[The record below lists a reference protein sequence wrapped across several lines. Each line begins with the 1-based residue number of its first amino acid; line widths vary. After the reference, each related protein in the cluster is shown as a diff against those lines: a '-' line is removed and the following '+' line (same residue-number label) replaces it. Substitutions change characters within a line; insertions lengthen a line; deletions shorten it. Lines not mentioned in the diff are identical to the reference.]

1 MGRLLQKAKKE
12 QDPKREPEAK
22 EIRLRKVMPAIPLR
36 DIIVFPGM
44 VVPLLIG
51 RQKTVNA
58 VEEAQSLDNLV
69 VLVFQE
75 NPEIEEPT
83 QKDLLPVAILARILQ
98 VMRQSNG
105 QMKLLVESLFR
116 VKLTQV
122 HTESRFF
129 SVAVENI
136 ANARESGT
144 EEEALVRLLVEA
156 LEKYLQVNPILPKEV
171 LGSIFTANDPEKLSD
186 MVAGYLPLKKED
198 KAQILDIDEIGA
210 RLRLI
215 LKIINKEIEVLEVQ
229 RQIQGEVFKK
239 IEKSQRDYILQE
251 QMKTIQQELG
261 KETETSEVKTLQDK
275 IDAAGMPEHVKKKAQ
290 EELDRFSKMMS
301 LSPEATV
308 IRNYLDWLI
317 SIPWQKTTEDNLDI
331 KRAGDILDED
341 HYGLKKPKERILE
354 YLAVRKRNAGLKGP
368 ILCFVGP
375 PGSGKTSM
383 GKSIARALG
392 RQLTRVSLGGIHDE
406 AEIRGHRRTYIGSLP
421 GRIIQSI
428 KKAGVKNPLF
438 LLDEV
443 DKIGSDF
450 RGDPSSAL
458 LEVLD
463 PEQNNAFNDHYL
475 EVDFDLSQVLFIT
488 TANNETTIPPPLL
501 DRMEIINLPGY
512 TTSEK
517 MEIAK
522 KFLVPKEITANGL
535 KPKEIAFSDEALG
548 EIIKSYTR
556 EAGVRN
562 LERQIANICRK
573 VVKEKELNGGSVETT
588 SKINRKRV
596 AKYLGVPQYWNENS
610 DLAAKI
616 GVVTGLAWTEYGGDV
631 LYTEVSIL
639 KGRGNLNITG
649 RLGEVMKESCRIA
662 LSLVRQHG
670 EDLKLDPDFYRRNDI
685 HIHVPSGAVP
695 KDGPSAGI
703 TLATALASALA
714 KQPVPGDLAMTGEI
728 TLRGKIM
735 PIGGL
740 RVKLL
745 AASRAGIK
753 RVLIPKDNQR
763 ELAEIPKEEL
773 SGLQIIPVE
782 DISEVFQ
789 LVFQGAVKK

>member
-1 MGRLLQKAKKE
+1 MAKLLRKNNSEKNQKDA
-12 QDPKREPEAK
+12 PESA
-22 EIRLRKVMPAIPLR
+22 EIKLRKVMPAIPLR
-36 DIIVFPGM
+36 DIVIFPGM
-44 VVPLLIG
+44 VTPLLIG

-69 VLVFQE
+69 VLVFQKNAE
-75 NPEIEEPT
+75 VEEPAES
-83 QKDLLPVAILARILQ
+83 DLFPVAILARILQ

-116 VKLTQV
+116 VKITQV
-122 HTESRFF
+122 QSEIRFF
-129 SVAVENI
+129 AVSVEPLVSI
-136 ANARESGT
+136 RERGT

-156 LEKYLQVNPILPKEV
+156 LEKYLQVNPILPREV
-171 LGSIFTANDPEKLSD
+171 LGSIFSAGEPEKLSD

-198 KAQILDIDEIGA
+198 KAQILDINEITP

-215 LKIINKEIEVLEVQ
+215 LKILNKEIEVLEVQ
-229 RQIQGEVFKK
+229 KQIQGEVFKK
-239 IEKSQRDYILQE
+239 IEKNQRDYILQE

-261 KETETSEVKTLQDK
+261 KEAETSEVKSLQEK
-275 IDAAGMPEHVKKKAQ
+275 IEAANMPEPVKKKAQ

-317 SIPWQKTTEDNLDI
+317 SLPWQKSTADNLDI
-331 KRAGDILDED
+331 KRAEAILNED
-341 HYGLKKPKERILE
+341 HYGLQKPKERILE
-354 YLAVRKRNAGLKGP
+354 YLAVRKRNTKLKGP
-368 ILCFVGP
+368 IICFVGP
-375 PGSGKTSM
+375 PGSGKTSL
-383 GKSIARALG
+383 GKSVARALD
-392 RQLTRVSLGGIHDE
+392 RQFTRISLGGIHDE

-421 GRIIQSI
+421 GRIIQSLR
-428 KKAGVKNPLF
+428 KAGVKNPVF

-463 PEQNNAFNDHYL
+463 PEQNNTFNDHYL

-488 TANNETTIPPPLL
+488 TANNEATIPAPLL

-512 TTSEK
+512 TTFEK

-522 KFLVPKEITANGL
+522 KFLVPKEINANGL
-535 KPKEIAFSDEALG
+535 RPEEISFSDEAIN

-556 EAGVRN
+556 EAGVRS
-562 LERQIANICRK
+562 LQRQIANVCRK
-573 VVKEKELNGGSVETT
+573 VVKEKELGVKKTEDPT
-588 SKINRKRV
+588 KINKKRA
-596 AKYLGVPQYWNENS
+596 AKYLGVPQYWSEGS
-610 DLAAKI
+610 DLSAKV

-631 LYTEVSIL
+631 LFTEVSAL
-639 KGRGNLNITG
+639 KGRGNLIITG
-649 RLGEVMKESCRIA
+649 RLGDVMKESCRIA
-662 LSLVRQHG
+662 LSLVRLHG
-670 EDLKLDPDFYRRNDI
+670 EELKLDQDFYRRNDLHI
-685 HIHVPSGAVP
+685 HIPSGAVP

-703 TLATALASALA
+703 TIATALASCLNQ
-714 KQPVPGDLAMTGEI
+714 KPVPGDLAMTGEI
-728 TLRGKIM
+728 TLRGKVM

-745 AASRAGIK
+745 AASRANIK

-773 SGLQIIPVE
+773 ASLEIVPVKN
-782 DISEVFQ
+782 ISEVFR
-789 LVFQGAVKK
+789 LIFP

>member
-1 MGRLLQKAKKE
+1 MARLLRKNSSKKNQKGA
-12 QDPKREPEAK
+12 PESVPENT
-22 EIRLRKVMPAIPLR
+22 EIKLRKVMPAIPLR
-36 DIIVFPGM
+36 DIVIFPGM
-44 VVPLLIG
+44 VTPLLIG

-69 VLVFQE
+69 ILVFQKNAE
-75 NPEIEEPT
+75 VEEPVES
-83 QKDLLPVAILARILQ
+83 DLFPVAILARILQ

-116 VKLTQV
+116 VKVTQV
-122 HTESRFF
+122 QSENRFF
-129 SVAVENI
+129 AVSVEPMVSV
-136 ANARESGT
+136 RETGT

-156 LEKYLQVNPILPKEV
+156 LEKYLQVNPILPREV
-171 LGSIFTANDPEKLSD
+171 LGSIFSAGEPEKLSD

-198 KAQILDIDEIGA
+198 KAQILDISEITP

-215 LKIINKEIEVLEVQ
+215 LKILNKEIEVLEVQ

-239 IEKSQRDYILQE
+239 IEKNQRDYILQE

-261 KETETSEVKTLQDK
+261 KETETSEVKALQEK
-275 IDAAGMPEHVKKKAQ
+275 IEAANMPEPVKKKAQ

-317 SIPWQKTTEDNLDI
+317 SLPWQKSTEDNLDI
-331 KRAGDILDED
+331 KRAEEILEED
-341 HYGLKKPKERILE
+341 HYGLQKPKERILE
-354 YLAVRKRNAGLKGP
+354 YLAVRKRNTSLKGP
-368 ILCFVGP
+368 IICFVGP
-375 PGSGKTSM
+375 PGSGKTSL

-392 RQLTRVSLGGIHDE
+392 RQLTRVSLGGVHDE

-421 GRIIQSI
+421 GRIIQSLR
-428 KKAGVKNPLF
+428 KAGVKNPVF

-463 PEQNNAFNDHYL
+463 PEQNNTFNDHYL

-522 KFLVPKEITANGL
+522 RFLVPKEMDANGL
-535 KPKEIAFSDEALG
+535 QAEEISFSDEAIN
-548 EIIKSYTR
+548 EIVKSYTR

-562 LERQIANICRK
+562 LERQIATICRK
-573 VVKEKELNGGSVETT
+573 VVKEKELEGK
-588 SKINRKRV
+588 KIEERIRINKKRV
-596 AKYLGVPQYWNENS
+596 AKHLGVPQYWNESS
-610 DLAAKI
+610 DLSAKV

-631 LYTEVSIL
+631 LFTEVSAL
-639 KGRGNLNITG
+639 KGKGNLIITG

-662 LSLVRQHG
+662 LSLVRLHG
-670 EDLKLDPDFYRRNDI
+670 EELKLDPEFYRRNDLHI
-685 HIHVPSGAVP
+685 HIPSGAVP

-703 TLATALASALA
+703 TIATALASCLTQ
-714 KQPVPGDLAMTGEI
+714 KPVPGNLAMTGEI
-728 TLRGKIM
+728 TLRGKVM

-745 AASRAGIK
+745 AASRANIE
-753 RVLIPKDNQR
+753 RVLIPKENQR
-763 ELAEIPKEEL
+763 ELTEIPKEEL
-773 SGLQIIPVE
+773 AGLEIIPVE
-782 DISEVFQ
+782 NISEVFR
-789 LVFQGAVKK
+789 LIFS